1 MSLHTYRIEN
11 ARRRRNLAEGW
22 ETVRTLA
29 DMGHP
34 MTLLDSQVSREAWL
48 RDTLWKL
55 TVGSHAKPADRSS
68 ISPGSFTGW
77 VASSATNGDIVG
89 DLRAARDALLK
100 EARDG

>member
-1 MSLHTYRIEN
+1 MSLHTHRIEN

-22 ETVRTLA
+22 ETVRALA
-29 DMGHP
+29 DMGGP
-34 MTLLDSQVSREAWL
+34 MNARTEDHL

-55 TVGSHAKPADRSS
+55 TVGSHAKPTDRSS

-77 VASSATNGDIVG
+77 VASSATSGDIVG